1 MKGRSPSS
9 STPTKRSKPRR
20 AASRLEALRDSAQA
34 SATKEPQAWTVAEAI
49 AELQRHGS
57 RYNVEGMARFGI
69 RSDDVYG
76 VSKPALDKIAR
87 EIGKDHDLGL
97 RLWQTGNHDAR
108 LLGMLISEPAK
119 VSSRQMEDWVKD
131 FDNWDVCDGTCCHL
145 FAAAKPAW
153 KKALA
158 WTRCK
163 NEFEKRAGFAL
174 IAYLAVHDK
183 AAADDA
189 FEPCL
194 AAIEREC
201 WDDRNFVRKAVNWAL
216 RNIGKRN
223 KRLNRTAI
231 ACAERIKQQGTRAAR
246 WIAAD
251 ALRELRSEAVQLR
264 LSRKP

>member
-9 STPTKRSKPRR
+9 STPTKRSESRRSETQSHKP
-20 AASRLEALRDSAQA
+20 
-34 SATKEPQAWTVAEAI
+34 WTVRRAI

-76 VSKPALDKIAR
+76 VSKPTLDRIAR
-87 EIGKDHDLGL
+87 SIGKNHDLGL

-119 VSSRQMEDWVKD
+119 VSSRQMEAWVKD

-153 KKALA
+153 KKSLS
-158 WTRCK
+158 WTRRK

-174 IAYLAVHDK
+174 IAFLAVHDK
-183 AAADDA
+183 AAPDNA

-194 AAIEREC
+194 AAIERES

-223 KRLNRTAI
+223 KRLNRAAI

-264 LSRKP
+264 LARKP

>member
-1 MKGRSPSS
+1 MKARSPSS
-9 STPTKRSKPRR
+9 SIPTKRSKSQRVQSQPR
-20 AASRLEALRDSAQA
+20 E
-34 SATKEPQAWTVAEAI
+34 AWTIERAV

-76 VSKPALDKIAR
+76 VSKPILDKIAR
-87 EIGKDHDLGL
+87 EIGKNHDLGL

-108 LLGMLISEPAK
+108 LLGVLISEPAK
-119 VSSRQMEDWVKD
+119 VSSGQMESWVKA

-153 KKALA
+153 KKSLA
-158 WTRCK
+158 WTRRK
-163 NEFEKRAGFAL
+163 PEFEKRAGFAL
-174 IAYLAVHDK
+174 VAYLAIHDK
-183 AAADDA
+183 AATDDA
-189 FEPCL
+189 FELCL
-194 AAIEREC
+194 AAIERES
-201 WDDRNFVRKAVNWAL
+201 WDDRNFVRKALNWAL

-223 KRLNRTAI
+223 KRLNRQAI
-231 ACAERIKQQGTRAAR
+231 ACAERIKQQDTRAAR
-246 WIAAD
+246 WIAGD